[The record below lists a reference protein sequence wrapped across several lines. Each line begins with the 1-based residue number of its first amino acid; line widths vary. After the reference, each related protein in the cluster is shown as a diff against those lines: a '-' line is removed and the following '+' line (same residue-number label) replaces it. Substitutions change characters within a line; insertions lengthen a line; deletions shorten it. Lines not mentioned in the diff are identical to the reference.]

1 VNANTPQKTDGA
13 IMANVVRLLIGGVLG
28 ICLWGCGAPASQQ
41 HGLTPD
47 ATAASFLARWAAQDS
62 AGLAALLTSDGQQ
75 ALGPGG
81 AADWISRHSRLYG
94 PPRAQGQITTVQA
107 GGDTAQ
113 VDVNAVFACA
123 ACRTPPP
130 TWAPAG
136 TYVETVH
143 LTLQRGGDGVWRIA
157 LVH

>member
-1 VNANTPQKTDGA
+1 
-13 IMANVVRLLIGGVLG
+13 MANAVRLLIVGVFCTGL
-28 ICLWGCGAPASQQ
+28 LGCGAPASKAP
-41 HGLTPD
+41 GLTPE
-47 ATAASFLARWAAQDS
+47 ATAETFLARWAAQDS
-62 AGLAALLTSDGQQ
+62 VGLASLLTAEGQQ

-81 AADWISRHSRLYG
+81 AADWVSRHSRLYG

-113 VDVNAVFACA
+113 VDVNAVFACV

-136 TYVETVH
+136 THVETVH
-143 LTLQRGGDGVWRIA
+143 LTLQRGTDGVWRIA

>member
-1 VNANTPQKTDGA
+1 MSNY
-13 IMANVVRLLIGGVLG
+13 VRLLVSVL
-28 ICLWGCGAPASQQ
+28 CLGLLGCGVPPRLAIETAP
-41 HGLTPD
+41 GLTPA
-47 ATAASFLARWAAQDS
+47 ATASAFLACWAAQDS
-62 AGLAALLTSDGQQ
+62 AGLDQLLTADGQA

-81 AADWISRHSRLYG
+81 AADWVNRHSHLYG
-94 PPRAQGQITTVQA
+94 PPRPQGQVTTIQS

-113 VDVNAVFACA
+113 VDVQAVFTCT

-136 TYVETVH
+136 THVETVH
-143 LTLQRGGDGVWRIA
+143 LTLQRGANGVWRIV